1 MRHSYEQAMDIA
13 AKLMSAQIQ
22 GMGCGNTLQ
31 AENIGEYYLKLVE
44 VIRAGLE
51 KMPD

>member
-13 AKLMSAQIQ
+13 AKLMASQLQ
-22 GMGCGNTLQ
+22 GKDCGNTLH
-31 AENIGEYYLKLVE
+31 AEKIGEYYLKLVE
-44 VIRAGLE
+44 VIQAGIE